1 MRTASYL
8 AAYSFL
14 SAVAALVMSAGEV
27 KLLRLCLHF
36 DINKSIIMTD
46 VSSGRS
52 MEQTLNSLLSECTWG
67 VCDERPFSERT
78 EKDWKWCHPEPCTD
92 CPVPGAVTLGT
103 YMEDM
108 TPVPKKEQTK
118 IKRAFTEDG
127 SLGQVFRPYRAKL
140 DAALRVPAGTD
151 STASP
156 VLSSGY
162 YHLIPSFFRV
172 IDYLAEQNIEFNILF
187 RTFGVDIDN
196 VCEEFNLFCCGKHPL
211 FVPHRLLDGSDPHY
225 TKDLRIRLPYF
236 HGRISH
242 TDESNSGIHMTY
254 RSPDEVSCLAY
265 SLN

>member
-1 MRTASYL
+1 MRSTSNFISGGTYAGLGKQRRCPSDFHSNRWVSSVPVTSHYRRMVLNKFTRSLGSCMRAASYI

-27 KLLRLCLHF
+27 KLRLCLHF

-118 IKRAFTEDG
+118 LNVHSQKMVAWDRCSDRT
-127 SLGQVFRPYRAKL
+127 
-140 DAALRVPAGTD
+140 
-151 STASP
+151 
-156 VLSSGY
+156 VLNWML
-162 YHLIPSFFRV
+162 H
-172 IDYLAEQNIEFNILF
+172 
-187 RTFGVDIDN
+187 
-196 VCEEFNLFCCGKHPL
+196 
-211 FVPHRLLDGSDPHY
+211 
-225 TKDLRIRLPYF
+225 
-236 HGRISH
+236 
-242 TDESNSGIHMTY
+242 
-254 RSPDEVSCLAY
+254 
-265 SLN
+265 